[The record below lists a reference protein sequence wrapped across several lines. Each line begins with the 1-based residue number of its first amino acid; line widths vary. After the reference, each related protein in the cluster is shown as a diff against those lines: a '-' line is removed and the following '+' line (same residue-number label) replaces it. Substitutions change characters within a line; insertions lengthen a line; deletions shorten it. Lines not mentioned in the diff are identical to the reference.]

1 VSAPRDYIEYLK
13 DMLLE
18 AKMAQQF
25 LAEVEYQQFIENP
38 EKVRA
43 VERSIEV
50 IGEAARNIPQT
61 IRKQHPEIE
70 WRKIIGM
77 RDK

>member
-1 VSAPRDYIEYLK
+1 
-13 DMLLE
+13 
-18 AKMAQQF
+18 
-25 LAEVEYQQFIENP
+25 
-38 EKVRA
+38 VRA